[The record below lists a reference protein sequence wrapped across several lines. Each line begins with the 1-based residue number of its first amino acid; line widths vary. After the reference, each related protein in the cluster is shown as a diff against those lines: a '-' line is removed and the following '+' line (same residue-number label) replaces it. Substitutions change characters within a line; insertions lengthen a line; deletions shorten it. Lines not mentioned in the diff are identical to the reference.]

1 MRYAETQDE
10 LSKHDVD
17 LQDLADFQKQM
28 RPKDERHDL
37 NGYAFRCK
45 NPNCLIGNNAG
56 IQSYP
61 NDTKHT
67 QEEYTA
73 MRDCAPNRLFTD
85 CLTEYQYKL
94 KGMEPIHNIEDK
106 DIEDDVL
113 YREMLEDENRLQQ
126 EEDETAVTKHKAAP

>member
-1 MRYAETQDE
+1 MRYAETQEE

-28 RPKDERHDL
+28 RPGDARHDD
-37 NGYAFRCK
+37 NGYAYRCK
-45 NPNCLIGNNAG
+45 NPNCLIRHNAG
-56 IQSYP
+56 MLSYP
-61 NDTKHT
+61 NDTKLT

-94 KGMEPIHNIEDK
+94 KGMEPIHKIEDN
-106 DIEDDVL
+106 DEEDDIL
-113 YREMLEDENRLQQ
+113 YREMLEDEIRCQQ
-126 EEDETAVTKHKAAP
+126 EEEETAATKHKAAP